1 MTAEDALRAAAHT
14 IGQMTET
21 DLQSK
26 FAQLQ
31 EARKARTER
40 EVLRQQVEGDS
51 VELDEAACQA
61 ALRNEE
67 AGDLRA
73 AERWYRAAA
82 ENDFP
87 GASLRLAVVLDAL
100 AAEHH
105 SRGET
110 HAEEAV
116 NEDAREWAAIAFAA
130 GEIGASRLME
140 ELDARLEHGRRTA
153 SLSPGELPAAPRCA
167 LGGLRQVA
175 ALDPDE
181 MNKHCS
187 SCESCQAELAARSG
201 VAARTR

>member
-1 MTAEDALRAAAHT
+1 VTAEDALRDAAHA
-14 IGQMTET
+14 IGQMPET

-40 EVLRQQVEGDS
+40 EVLRQQVEADS
-51 VELDEAACQA
+51 VELDEAAYQA
-61 ALRNEE
+61 AVKNEE
-67 AGDLRA
+67 AGDLRTA
-73 AERWYRAAA
+73 ARWYRAAA

-87 GASLRLAVVLDAL
+87 GASLGLANVLDAL

-110 HAEEAV
+110 SAEEAV

-140 ELDARLEHGRRTA
+140 ELDARLEHGRRKFR
-153 SLSPGELPAAPRCA
+153 LSPGEPAAPRCD
-167 LGGLRQVA
+167 LGGLKQVSRMER
-175 ALDPDE
+175 DE
-181 MNKHCS
+181 MLRHFS
-187 SCESCQAELAARSG
+187 SCESCQAELAARHG
-201 VAARTR
+201 VTVRTR